1 MDCLYRSNAEN
12 ARYIHTVVLSDDV
25 SDDNS
30 IDDGIE
36 SDGGYVELR
45 VAWRV
50 QEMLHWMMFTEMK

>member
-12 ARYIHTVVLSDDV
+12 ARCIHTVVLSDDV

>member
-12 ARYIHTVVLSDDV
+12 AGCIHAVVLSDDV
-25 SDDNS
+25 SDDDN
-30 IDDGIE
+30 IDDGME

-50 QEMLHWMMFTEMK
+50 Q